1 MSPTS
6 SDDYSYDERQMP
18 AEYRT
23 DSEHI
28 QVLKLEV
35 GKYMIRERR
44 REHDAQTGRYDDWSG
59 WNIIQVNLPLIDAM
73 WEFARIVI
81 VQASTAEYAWGMQW
95 RKMKVEFDTGP
106 IDEFED

>member
-1 MSPTS
+1 MSPVS
-6 SDDYSYDERQMP
+6 SDAYPYDERQMP

-28 QVLKLEV
+28 QVVKLEV

-44 REHDAQTGRYDDWSG
+44 REQNEDTGRYDEWSG
-59 WNIIQVNLPLIDAM
+59 WNIIHVDLTLIDAM
-73 WEFARIVI
+73 WQFARIVI

-95 RKMKVEFDTGP
+95 RSAKVEFDTEP
-106 IDEFED
+106 AEEYKD